1 MYNKSVVNGDI
12 NEIDV
17 MFFFFFFFKGKID
30 VVLITICHLFYYQI
44 DCSLLYHYLLY
55 SSSFFHQ

>member
-17 MFFFFFFFKGKID
+17 MFFFFFLKEK
-30 VVLITICHLFYYQI
+30 LMLC
-44 DCSLLYHYLLY
+44 
-55 SSSFFHQ
+55 